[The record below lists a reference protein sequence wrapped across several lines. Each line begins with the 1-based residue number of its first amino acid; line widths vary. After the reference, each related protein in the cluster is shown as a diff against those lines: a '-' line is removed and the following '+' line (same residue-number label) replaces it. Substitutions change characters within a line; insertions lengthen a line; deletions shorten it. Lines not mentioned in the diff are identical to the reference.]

1 MKQAEAIDRLSAL
14 ISAFDRGTVER
25 SGDCRQNGTQ
35 YADDCGYVVSHL
47 EMLSIAQLLEA
58 HRGEIE
64 AQSRARIAEALE
76 AEAPSLDEEAEE
88 EAG

>member
-1 MKQAEAIDRLSAL
+1 MKQAEAIDRLSTL
-14 ISAFDRGTVER
+14 ISAFDRGNIER
-25 SGDCRQNGTQ
+25 TGDCARDLTQ

-64 AQSRARIAEALE
+64 AQRRARIAEALE
-76 AEAPSLDEEAEE
+76 AEAPGLDAEAEE
-88 EAG
+88 EAE